1 MLFIWKKGLVYH
13 FRLKIDFFK
22 ISTSQKKV
30 ANRQICIQATL
41 DPEANQDGNDKM
53 TTASVNATQ
62 KAADMKWWHLPDT
75 VGAQNVSG
83 VHLLGDQEVVLELDV
98 DLMWFSLQVL

>member
-1 MLFIWKKGLVYH
+1 MKEGT
-13 FRLKIDFFK
+13 RLPFQAKIDFFK
-22 ISTSQKKV
+22 ILTSQKKV

-62 KAADMKWWHLPDT
+62 KAADMKW
-75 VGAQNVSG
+75 
-83 VHLLGDQEVVLELDV
+83 
-98 DLMWFSLQVL
+98 

>member
-1 MLFIWKKGLVYH
+1 MIPSSISGDFPVYPSLH
-13 FRLKIDFFK
+13 DYKYYSYERRLKIDFFK

-30 ANRQICIQATL
+30 ANRQVCIQATL

-62 KAADMKWWHLPDT
+62 KAADMKW
-75 VGAQNVSG
+75 
-83 VHLLGDQEVVLELDV
+83 
-98 DLMWFSLQVL
+98 

>member
-1 MLFIWKKGLVYH
+1 MPKQI
-13 FRLKIDFFK
+13 FFK
-22 ISTSQKKV
+22 ILTSQKKV

-62 KAADMKWWHLPDT
+62 KAADMKW
-75 VGAQNVSG
+75 
-83 VHLLGDQEVVLELDV
+83 
-98 DLMWFSLQVL
+98 